1 MAEWANESLD
11 DASVDAFN
19 QIVEKGTIDQAK
31 VAVQGLYAQYQ
42 SASGATP
49 TLVQGNTSGNAVAPF
64 GSSKQVSM
72 AMRDPR
78 YNSDPAYRNEVQRRL
93 AISDVL

>member
-1 MAEWANESLD
+1 MAEWATESLD
-11 DASVDAFN
+11 EASVDAFN

-31 VAVQGLYAQYQ
+31 VAVQGLYSQYQ
-42 SASGATP
+42 TASGAGP
-49 TLVQGNTSGNAVAPF
+49 KLVQGNTSGNAVSPF

-78 YNSDPAYRNEVQRRL
+78 YNSDPAYRKEVQQRL